1 MAMPSAH
8 VACCAA
14 ASSPDSRCSSGRG
27 ECQEGPQRRP
37 RAGGQLAAQRWHARG
52 EVREVASLAALG
64 EAAAGAEAEPGEHE
78 RAEAVGR
85 RCAEVG
91 HDDAR
96 HAEQHRRLA
105 SAVGEAARGPSE
117 QRQRDCWGGED
128 DAVQRRREADG
139 LAVQSDGRDDSA
151 DADKQHELREQQQ
164 RERLGDGGAWQLQN
178 ARPPCRRGLRSA
190 LPRRKGGSGRGRRQA
205 DGIESSRWGGES
217 EDGKGPHGAHLCSRD
232 DTALARGRKGES
244 ENYAPLHVRTL
255 RAYWEKRERVCVW
268 LLRTFP

>member
-1 MAMPSAH
+1 MTAAAAETQRNAALGPKLSTAAPPSGAPMAMPSAH

-105 SAVGEAARGPSE
+105 SAVGEAARGPRE
-117 QRQRDCWGGED
+117 QRQRDCWGRED

-164 RERLGDGGAWQLQN
+164 RERLGDGGAWQLQCS
-178 ARPPCRRGLRSA
+178 AAVPTRPAEC
-190 LPRRKGGSGRGRRQA
+190 
-205 DGIESSRWGGES
+205 
-217 EDGKGPHGAHLCSRD
+217 
-232 DTALARGRKGES
+232 TAATQG
-244 ENYAPLHVRTL
+244 
-255 RAYWEKRERVCVW
+255 RERSRATASGW
-268 LLRTFP
+268 H